1 MLTTPITRLTT
12 INYYLKTTLLV
23 VMASVSVSSVN
34 VVAAENTGDSL
45 VSRQPVASE
54 PVSSQQAVNKS
65 LTSKPVGEKEQRITD
80 SGKRAAAAEEAGNT
94 KTKYRDFPSAVE
106 LYSDDELNEL
116 IGANTHL
123 KRVRADQCQLVAD
136 IKVRAELVKL
146 PTYQFLWGDMLAW
159 GVCVD
164 KNAELGVYFMRAAAR
179 QGQPRALEQLGRYYV
194 QGQFVQQDI
203 DRALPLFEQSAKLGF
218 LPAKIQWAELLVRG
232 YGSPYDYQIAYSYL
246 YNTVTADAKM
256 HKKLARLLI
265 QLENRMPER
274 VVIAA
279 KNAAKYQ

>member
-1 MLTTPITRLTT
+1 MLTTPITKLTT
-12 INYYLKTTLLV
+12 IYRHVKAVLCV
-23 VMASVSVSSVN
+23 VIASVSVSGVN
-34 VVAAENTGDSL
+34 VLAAENSGDSL
-45 VSRQPVASE
+45 ISSM
-54 PVSSQQAVNKS
+54 PVSSKQAASKS
-65 LTSKPVGEKEQRITD
+65 LASKPVGEKEQRITD
-80 SGKRAAAAEEAGNT
+80 SGKRAVAAEEAGNT
-94 KTKYRDFPSAVE
+94 KTKYSDFPSAVE
-106 LYSDDELNEL
+106 LYSDDELNQL

-123 KRVRADQCQLVAD
+123 QRVRADECQLVAD

-146 PTYQFLWGDMLAW
+146 PSYQFLWGDMLAW

-164 KNAELGVYFMRAAAR
+164 KNAELGVYFMRAAAS

-232 YGSPYDYQIAYSYL
+232 YGSPYDYQTAYSYL

-256 HKKLARLLI
+256 HEKLARLLA

>member
-1 MLTTPITRLTT
+1 MLTTLTTRLTT
-12 INYYLKTTLLV
+12 MSHYLKTVLCV
-23 VMASVSVSSVN
+23 VIASVSVSGVD
-34 VVAAENTGDSL
+34 VIAAEQHGNS
-45 VSRQPVASE
+45 
-54 PVSSQQAVNKS
+54 PVSSQPAASKS
-65 LTSKPVGEKEQRITD
+65 RVSKPVGEKEQRITD
-80 SGKRAAAAEEAGNT
+80 SGKRAVAAEKIA
-94 KTKYRDFPSAVE
+94 KTTAKYSDFPSAVE
-106 LYSDDELNEL
+106 LYSDDELNQL

-123 KRVRADQCQLVAD
+123 KRVRADECQLVAD

-203 DRALPLFEQSAKLGF
+203 ERALPLFEQSAKLGF

-232 YGSPYDYQIAYSYL
+232 YGSPYDYQTAYSYL

-256 HKKLARLLI
+256 HEKLARLLA
-265 QLENRMPER
+265 QLEHRMPER
-274 VVIAA
+274 VIIAA